1 MLLICRLSVWKY
13 LEINDSEMS
22 CRIIIC
28 AKYHWNNFYLGRFLI
43 NLFCQITF
51 VKSEPIV
58 HEEAYQ
64 YMVLERPLHYI
75 TLSTLRNSRR
85 YVFSML
91 KCLLAEKCTL
101 HRVKMKKQQSGIN
114 TWYQLI
120 RQDTLLRC
128 VFFQVLSPSK
138 SNRKSEGK
146 FFLLFNC

>member
-120 RQDTLLRC
+120 PRWD
-128 VFFQVLSPSK
+128 VFFSK
-138 SNRKSEGK
+138 FYHHRRATGK
-146 FFLLFNC
+146 VKVSFFCFLIAKFA